1 MTSELPEPWR
11 TQAAK
16 LNLELSY
23 RGLARA
29 TGLGVETVRQAIIG
43 KNRKPSPAT
52 VRKLAE
58 VLRMTPAELDAFF
71 GHGGSNLE
79 PYEAPAASA
88 RLTPKQRK
96 ALDSLILAM
105 VEPEERQRPHSTGSG
120 KTETIAMAEE
130 LMRVRNAEAHGLPL
144 GGSEPAEGP
153 PQDAYGLAANTQRLG
168 PSPKRARRAQA
179 AAEESQEENPTPE

>member
-96 ALDSLILAM
+96 ALDNLILAM
-105 VEPEERQRPHSTGSG
+105 VEPIERKLGAKVYVAGLGDEAGPGDEDFAEGS
-120 KTETIAMAEE
+120 
-130 LMRVRNAEAHGLPL
+130 V
-144 GGSEPAEGP
+144 AEGP